1 MYYFGSNGDAVTGLR
16 HYGNNKLE
24 YYGADHVQYR
34 NRYYQEGNK
43 FYYFGGNGDAITGL
57 RHYGNNKLEYYGTD
71 HVQYRNRYAS
81 QGKSAV
87 LLW

>member
-1 MYYFGSNGDAVTGLR
+1 MAQIMFSTVIVMLVREISCNYFGSNGDAV
-16 HYGNNKLE
+16 
-24 YYGADHVQYR
+24 
-34 NRYYQEGNK
+34 
-43 FYYFGGNGDAITGL
+43 TGL

-81 QGKSAV
+81 QGNQFV

>member
-1 MYYFGSNGDAVTGLR
+1 GLR

-24 YYGADHVQYR
+24 YYGTDHVQYR
-34 NRYYQEGNK
+34 NRYASQGNQL
-43 FYYFGGNGDAITGL
+43 YYFGSNGDAVTGL

-81 QGKSAV
+81 QGNQLYYFGSNGDAV
-87 LLW
+87 